1 VLCKRKLINK
11 ESLAIAPV
19 TLKVRYMKV
28 LIKVRLVLLATKSN
42 APVIGTLGGGRN
54 ALFIYPK
61 DNIIVVIL
69 KFSGWS
75 SQVLLKK

>member
-1 VLCKRKLINK
+1 MR
-11 ESLAIAPV
+11 
-19 TLKVRYMKV
+19 TV
-28 LIKVRLVLLATKSN
+28 LIKYDWLLLATKSN

-69 KFSGWS
+69 TNLMGGHPRFY
-75 SQVLLKK
+75 

>member
-1 VLCKRKLINK
+1 MK
-11 ESLAIAPV
+11 E
-19 TLKVRYMKV
+19 TV

-42 APVIGTLGGGRN
+42 AVIGTLGGGRN
-54 ALFIYPK
+54 AIYPK

-69 KFSGWS
+69 TNLVGWS

>member
-1 VLCKRKLINK
+1 MK
-11 ESLAIAPV
+11 E
-19 TLKVRYMKV
+19 TV
-28 LIKVRLVLLATKSN
+28 LISTIGFLLATKSN

-69 KFSGWS
+69 TNLGGHPRIY
-75 SQVLLKK
+75 

>member
-1 VLCKRKLINK
+1 
-11 ESLAIAPV
+11 V
-19 TLKVRYMKV
+19 TLNDGA
-28 LIKVRLVLLATKSN
+28 IHEGDGFNQSTIGFLLATKSN

-69 KFSGWS
+69 NLVGGHPRI
-75 SQVLLKK
+75 LLKK

>member
-1 VLCKRKLINK
+1 MK
-11 ESLAIAPV
+11 E
-19 TLKVRYMKV
+19 TV

-69 KFSGWS
+69 TNLGGHPRI
-75 SQVLLKK
+75 LLKK

>member
-1 VLCKRKLINK
+1 MK
-11 ESLAIAPV
+11 E
-19 TLKVRYMKV
+19 TV

-42 APVIGTLGGGRN
+42 AVIGTLGGGRN

-69 KFSGWS
+69 TIWWWS